1 VAAVFL
7 GQALQINN
15 GNGHPEAWPYVF
27 ATLFTVA
34 LAALSPPWPTVEA
47 AGDQVAVL
55 VLGVGLALQF
65 SQLLTSPRVLRPPH
79 PGVQE
84 FFAILA
90 AAAVVAG
97 GALARRPALGPYQG
111 PAMVLLFA
119 LAGWWMI
126 RASYPPHID
135 VFVFQQEASRA
146 LAHGRNPYAL
156 TFPNIYGNMQF
167 YGPGIADAKTVFM
180 GFPYFPLS
188 LLLAF
193 PGWLIAGDFR
203 VAQLA
208 ACTITAAAF
217 AGFGPSRLPL
227 LASALL
233 LFTPR
238 MFFVLEQGWTEPFGV
253 ALLALVTLA
262 AARRSRW
269 LPVALGLLLAW
280 KQYTVLFLPLAALL
294 VPRPFRWRAY
304 ARLVLPAVAL
314 AALITLPFFLW
325 NPSAFWKSVVLAQF
339 AQPFRTEAL
348 SLPAWWV
355 VEKKLPEFDVLPG
368 MLAGTLAAMVAVLA
382 RGRRGPAA
390 FVTGSALVYA
400 VFIALSKQ
408 SFCNYWWFV
417 LGTMCCGIAAS
428 VVPEAPSPSSRA
440 DRSPSAPC
448 TPELEHRRL
457 PGEHHVHRRITP
469 PRPHLGQGARPFLV
483 GPEPRHRALHP
494 GPLLGGELVLR
505 RLQRTKRLLQRG
517 PTGPGARP
525 RHLGGQRLQG
535 LDLRRREPC
544 VNPHR
549 LGALRP
555 LAQPRVGLLE
565 HPRPTVHR
573 LGQPP
578 DLARGGHRLAPQ
590 QPLVGQEAIEL
601 GHAQLQAG
609 IRAGRHRRD
618 RSSIGRRPPGLR
630 PPARGRPQ
638 GQQCRR
644 HERGST
650 HRPPF
655 CHTH

>member
-1 VAAVFL
+1 MTGAQAEAADASPPALTEGNATRAFLLAVAAVFL

-15 GNGHPEAWPYVF
+15 GNGHEEAWPYVF
-27 ATLFTVA
+27 ATLFLLA

-47 AGDQVAVL
+47 TGDQLAVL
-55 VLGVGLALQF
+55 VHGVGLALQF
-65 SQLLTSPRVLRPPH
+65 TQQVISPPGYYARPI
-79 PGVQE
+79 PGFRE

-97 GALARRPALGPYQG
+97 GALARRPALGAYQG
-111 PAMVLLFA
+111 PALVLLFV

-126 RASYPPHID
+126 RASYPPQID

-156 TFPNIYGNMQF
+156 TFPNIYGNMRF
-167 YGPGIADAKTVFM
+167 YGPGIADAHTVFI
-180 GFPYFPLS
+180 GFPYLPLS

-208 ACTITAAAF
+208 ACAIAAAAF
-217 AGFGPSRLPL
+217 AGLGPGRLPL

-269 LPVALGLLLAW
+269 LPLALGLLLAW

-304 ARLVLPAVAL
+304 ARLVLPAIAI
-314 AALITLPFFLW
+314 AAAITLPFFLW

-339 AQPFRTEAL
+339 AQPFREEAL

-355 VEKKLPEFDVLPG
+355 VEKNHPEFDVLPW
-368 MLAGTLAAMVAVLA
+368 MLGGTLAAMVAVLA

-390 FVTGSALVYA
+390 FVTGSALVCA

-417 LGTMCCGIAAS
+417 LGAICCGIAAS
-428 VVPEAPSPSSRA
+428 AAP
-440 DRSPSAPC
+440 
-448 TPELEHRRL
+448 
-457 PGEHHVHRRITP
+457 
-469 PRPHLGQGARPFLV
+469 ARD
-483 GPEPRHRALHP
+483 E
-494 GPLLGGELVLR
+494 
-505 RLQRTKRLLQRG
+505 
-517 PTGPGARP
+517 
-525 RHLGGQRLQG
+525 
-535 LDLRRREPC
+535 
-544 VNPHR
+544 
-549 LGALRP
+549 P
-555 LAQPRVGLLE
+555 LASG
-565 HPRPTVHR
+565 
-573 LGQPP
+573 
-578 DLARGGHRLAPQ
+578 
-590 QPLVGQEAIEL
+590 
-601 GHAQLQAG
+601 
-609 IRAGRHRRD
+609 
-618 RSSIGRRPPGLR
+618 
-630 PPARGRPQ
+630 
-638 GQQCRR
+638 
-644 HERGST
+644 
-650 HRPPF
+650 
-655 CHTH
+655 

>member
-1 VAAVFL
+1 MFSEVADSPALLSPGNATRAFLLAVAAVFL

-34 LAALSPPWPTVEA
+34 LAALSPPWPSLEA
-47 AGDQVAVL
+47 SGDQLAVL
-55 VLGVGLALQF
+55 VLGMGLALQF
-65 SQLLTSPRVLRPPH
+65 SQLVTSPPGYYVRPI
-79 PGVQE
+79 PGFRE

-90 AAAVVAG
+90 AAGFVTGA
-97 GALARRPALGPYQG
+97 ALARRPALGAYQG

-126 RASYPPHID
+126 RASYPPQID

-146 LAHGRNPYAL
+146 LAHGHNPYAL
-156 TFPNIYGNMQF
+156 TFPNIYRNMQF
-167 YGPGIADAKTVFM
+167 YGPGIADEHTVFI

-208 ACTITAAAF
+208 ACAITAAAF
-217 AGFGPSRLPL
+217 AGFGAGRLPL

-262 AARRSRW
+262 AVRRSRW
-269 LPVALGLLLAW
+269 LFVALGLLLAW

-294 VPRPFRWRAY
+294 LPRPFRWRAY
-304 ARLVLPAVAL
+304 ARLVLPAIAVA
-314 AALITLPFFLW
+314 AVVTLPFFLW
-325 NPSAFWKSVVLAQF
+325 NPAAFWKSVVLAQF

-355 VEKKLPEFDVLPG
+355 VEKKHPEFDVLPG

-382 RGRRGPAA
+382 RRRRGPAA

-417 LGTMCCGIAAS
+417 LGALCCGVAAS
-428 VVPEAPSPSSRA
+428 V
-440 DRSPSAPC
+440 
-448 TPELEHRRL
+448 
-457 PGEHHVHRRITP
+457 
-469 PRPHLGQGARPFLV
+469 
-483 GPEPRHRALHP
+483 
-494 GPLLGGELVLR
+494 
-505 RLQRTKRLLQRG
+505 
-517 PTGPGARP
+517 
-525 RHLGGQRLQG
+525 
-535 LDLRRREPC
+535 
-544 VNPHR
+544 
-549 LGALRP
+549 
-555 LAQPRVGLLE
+555 
-565 HPRPTVHR
+565 
-573 LGQPP
+573 
-578 DLARGGHRLAPQ
+578 APQ
-590 QPLVGQEAIEL
+590 EPLPVESG
-601 GHAQLQAG
+601 
-609 IRAGRHRRD
+609 
-618 RSSIGRRPPGLR
+618 
-630 PPARGRPQ
+630 
-638 GQQCRR
+638 
-644 HERGST
+644 
-650 HRPPF
+650 
-655 CHTH
+655 